1 MVGHRDQREGP
12 STQRVTGV
20 DDRDGV
26 FRYYSVIYRGS
37 YVVEVSHSPW
47 GR

>member
-37 YVVEVSHSPW
+37 YVVEVCQYPL
-47 GR
+47 GQ